1 MTKLMLG
8 DKVVKVK
15 CDHLEG
21 AMEIET
27 LIPLRDAAK
36 RTALSESGIRRGLK
50 DGSIKG
56 FKVARD
62 WVLEPEEVN
71 RLAAEYPL
79 PQAGAT
85 EG

>member
-1 MTKLMLG
+1 
-8 DKVVKVK
+8 
-15 CDHLEG
+15 
-21 AMEIET
+21 MEIES

-62 WVLEPEEVN
+62 WVLEPNEVN
-71 RLAAEYPL
+71 RLATEYPL
-79 PQAGAT
+79 EPVGSR
-85 EG
+85 GSI